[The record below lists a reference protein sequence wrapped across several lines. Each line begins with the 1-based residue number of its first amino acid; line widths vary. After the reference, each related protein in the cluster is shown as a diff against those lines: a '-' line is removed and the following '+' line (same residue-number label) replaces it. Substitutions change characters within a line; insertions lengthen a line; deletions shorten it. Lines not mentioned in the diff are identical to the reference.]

1 LTCRLESLTTSR
13 FHAVFL
19 ALSVPVIWE
28 EELPAAAAL
37 APTMFAPHGAQTG
50 EEKTGDSSRSGHREE
65 EPNRKKEEE
74 SSG

>member
-1 LTCRLESLTTSR
+1 LTCRLESLATGR

-19 ALSVPVIWE
+19 SLNVPVIRE
-28 EELPAAAAL
+28 EQLPAAAAL
-37 APTMFAPHGAQTG
+37 APTMFAPHGAQTT